1 MRSKLMKIV
10 TIGLFTVAMLLNVS
24 VYFDANDSQN
34 ADLSL
39 GSLKVSLFQKAYAG
53 ESYSTCNLDVRCF
66 NGIAECEIPK
76 CYGDCDC
83 EKTSPSSCK
92 CTCTEFDG
100 TIIEST
106 SDCGD

>member
-53 ESYSTCNLDVRCF
+53 ETSYFCDFEPWVTACPGGNR
-66 NGIAECEIPK
+66 K
-76 CYGDCDC
+76 CAGFIGGYYCY
-83 EKTSPSSCK
+83 
-92 CTCTEFDG
+92 
-100 TIIEST
+100 ES
-106 SDCGD
+106 

>member
-10 TIGLFTVAMLLNVS
+10 TIGLFVVAMLLNVS

-53 ESYSTCNLDVRCF
+53 EIGELTKDAACDAAGCPDEWWHSKLCATLEVAPG
-66 NGIAECEIPK
+66 GIGGTWY
-76 CYGDCDC
+76 CYERGPNDTPPG
-83 EKTSPSSCK
+83 E
-92 CTCTEFDG
+92 
-100 TIIEST
+100 
-106 SDCGD
+106 